1 MTIDLALLKWIA
13 VAGLIGAAAICLL
26 FFATQ
31 RSMIYH
37 PSADVPEPS
46 VVGLTKVERVLM
58 PTRDGLQ
65 LHGWFVPSTAPAT
78 GDSIIVFNGNAG
90 HRALRADLAQA
101 FGARGWSTLLF
112 DYRGYGGN
120 PGSPTEEGLALDA
133 LAARAYLEGRRDI
146 DPRRIVYFG
155 ESLGTGVAVRLAL
168 TQPPRALVLRSPLL
182 SLAAAARYH
191 FPYLPAGLLLRD
203 RYASADAIGRI
214 RCPVV
219 VITAAHDSIVPAEH
233 SRRLYDLANEP
244 KRLVVIEG
252 ADHNDE
258 ALTSGPRVINAVSE
272 VLGVRG
278 S

>member
-1 MTIDLALLKWIA
+1 MSEGPLAALKWIA
-13 VAGLIGAAAICLL
+13 AAGVFGVILILL
-26 FFATQ
+26 IFWVTQ
-31 RSMIYH
+31 RSMIYY
-37 PSADVPEPS
+37 PSAEVPEPS
-46 VVGLTKVERVLM
+46 VVGLTNVERVVM

-65 LHGWFVPSTAPAT
+65 LHGWFVPATAPAT

-90 HRALRADLAQA
+90 HRALRADLAHA

-155 ESLGTGVAVRLAL
+155 ESLGSGVAVRLAL
-168 TQPPRALVLRSPLL
+168 TRAPRALVLRSPLL
-182 SLAAAARYH
+182 SLAATARYH
-191 FPYLPAGLLLRD
+191 FPYLPVGLLLRE
-203 RYASADAIGRI
+203 RYASAEAIGRI

-233 SRRLYDLANEP
+233 SRRLYQLANEP
-244 KRLVVIEG
+244 KRLVVIGG

-258 ALTSGPRVINAVSE
+258 ALTSGPRVIDAVAES
-272 VLGVRG
+272 L
-278 S
+278 SWK